1 MTLRVCPKC
10 EKAFYLFAEEKLSTC
25 PYCGFIVFKNRARR
39 TEIHNQRAQERLET
53 IIDFNFSFGGV
64 VKSAKLV
71 DYSES
76 GARIVYKG
84 PPLPV
89 DSTLALNIGE
99 LGIKST
105 ANAVWTKKLSIAMNS
120 TGLRFKNI

>member
-10 EKAFYLFAEEKLSTC
+10 EKAFYIFTEEKVTTC
-25 PYCGFIVFKNRARR
+25 PHCGFRAFKNKDRRA
-39 TEIHNQRAQERLET
+39 EVNNQRAQERLEAN
-53 IIDFNFSFGGV
+53 IDFNFSFGGV
-64 VKSAKLV
+64 MKTAKV
-71 DYSES
+71 IDYSES

-89 DSTLALNIGE
+89 DSTLALNIDE
-99 LGIKST
+99 LSIKST
-105 ANAVWTKKLSIAMNS
+105 ASAVWTKKLSIAMNS